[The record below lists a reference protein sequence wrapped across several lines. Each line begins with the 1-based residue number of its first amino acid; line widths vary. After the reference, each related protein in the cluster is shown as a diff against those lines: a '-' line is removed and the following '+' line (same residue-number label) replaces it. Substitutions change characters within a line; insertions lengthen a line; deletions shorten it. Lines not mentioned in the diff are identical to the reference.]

1 MHHAWR
7 EMQREREGTNPQEMV
22 RSSMASESAAIFSA
36 RALVSAQKKRTTF
49 LAFLVGNWEAEV
61 TAETET
67 NGEEGLVLELERAV
81 ESLFMSEIRSS
92 VQRRWPSKPL
102 ISHLRFE
109 LKEKRDL
116 LLLLL
121 FLEG

>member
-7 EMQREREGTNPQEMV
+7 EMQRERKGTNPQEMV
-22 RSSMASESAAIFSA
+22 RSSMASDSAAIFSA
-36 RALVSAQKKRTTF
+36 RALVSAEKKRTTF

-67 NGEEGLVLELERAV
+67 NGEEGLELERAV
-81 ESLFMSEIRSS
+81 ESLLMSEIRSI

-116 LLLLL
+116 LLLL